1 MDCHSWLGL
10 QEHAALLK
18 LTVLWPCKLDRRYSD
33 VNKSNSVIISP
44 LGGVGRV
51 LNHNSYILKKQ
62 TKTEAWHGSKAA
74 HLILI
79 SEYCP
84 DKVMVSMVSVTSY

>member
-18 LTVLWPCKLDRRYSD
+18 LTVLWPCKVDRRYSD

-44 LGGVGRV
+44 FGGGWEG
-51 LNHNSYILKKQ
+51 I
-62 TKTEAWHGSKAA
+62 E
-74 HLILI
+74 
-79 SEYCP
+79 P
-84 DKVMVSMVSVTSY
+84 